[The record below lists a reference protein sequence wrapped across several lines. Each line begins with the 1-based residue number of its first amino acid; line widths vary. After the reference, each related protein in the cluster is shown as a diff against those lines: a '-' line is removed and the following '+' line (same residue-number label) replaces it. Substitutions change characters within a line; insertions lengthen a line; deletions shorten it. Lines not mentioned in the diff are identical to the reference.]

1 MIPSAADLFSV
12 VLKSLPGRPE
22 SGRWLRAM
30 PAGRLR
36 DLLDPYSES
45 VRGGRVNP
53 PGSFPVLYAVAD
65 EDGCRP
71 ALAAVGL
78 DEPETV
84 IAVFS
89 VSLSRVLDLADGS
102 IRRMLGV
109 TVRDLA
115 NGEESRVSQSIGV
128 AAYNEGFEGVIYPRP
143 LNPKCRNL
151 AIFSDRITSGNIQ
164 LLELRTPGFTSRAC
178 EG

>member
-1 MIPSAADLFSV
+1 
-12 VLKSLPGRPE
+12 
-22 SGRWLRAM
+22 M
-30 PAGRLR
+30 PAGRIR

-45 VRGGRVNP
+45 LKGGRVNP

-89 VSLSRVLDLADGS
+89 VSLTRVLDLADPS
-102 IRRMLGV
+102 VRRKLGV
-109 TVRDLA
+109 TVSDLTT
-115 NGEESRVSQSIGV
+115 NVEESRVSQTIGV

-143 LNPKCRNL
+143 FNPRCRNL

-164 LLELRTPGFTSRAC
+164 LLELRTPGFSARA
-178 EG
+178 

>member
-1 MIPSAADLFSV
+1 
-12 VLKSLPGRPE
+12 
-22 SGRWLRAM
+22 M
-30 PAGRLR
+30 PAGRIR

-45 VRGGRVNP
+45 IRGGRVNP

-78 DEPETV
+78 AEPETV

-89 VSLSRVLDLADGS
+89 VSLSRVLDLADPS
-102 IRRMLGV
+102 VRRKLAV
-109 TVRDLA
+109 TVKELA
-115 NGEESRVSQSIGV
+115 EPELTRVSQSIGV

-164 LLELRTPGFTSRAC
+164 LLELRTPGFSFRS
-178 EG
+178 

>member
-1 MIPSAADLFSV
+1 MIPSATDLFSV

-30 PAGRLR
+30 PAGRIR

-71 ALAAVGL
+71 ALAAVG
-78 DEPETV
+78 
-84 IAVFS
+84 
-89 VSLSRVLDLADGS
+89 
-102 IRRMLGV
+102 MLP
-109 TVRDLA
+109 D
-115 NGEESRVSQSIGV
+115 
-128 AAYNEGFEGVIYPRP
+128 
-143 LNPKCRNL
+143 
-151 AIFSDRITSGNIQ
+151 
-164 LLELRTPGFTSRAC
+164 
-178 EG
+178 